1 MSEAM
6 MKHRV
11 GTVRVWAAL
20 LLTSLSVQSAFAQ
33 AEIEADAA
41 KVLGE
46 MSDYLGSLQRFS
58 VDYDIETEVVSY
70 EGQKLQFISSG
81 AMEVQRPHK
90 LHASRK
96 GAVADFELVL
106 DGKVLSLF
114 GKNMNAFYQV
124 PAATIDEAINV
135 LRNDVGFD
143 APGADLL
150 AEKPLQQAETD
161 TTSGTHVGM
170 AFLNGVEVH
179 HLAFR
184 GKEVDWQLWVTEGE
198 NPLPLRYVITSKWV
212 AASPEYSIEFRNWN
226 TAPSIE
232 DSSFVFT
239 PPKDAKKLEAFSV
252 DAIGEIDLG
261 KE

>member
-1 MSEAM
+1 
-6 MKHRV
+6 MKRRFGNV
-11 GTVRVWAAL
+11 GIWIAL
-20 LLTSLSVQSAFAQ
+20 FLASLSVQRAFAQ
-33 AEIEADAA
+33 AEVEADAA
-41 KVLGE
+41 KILGQ
-46 MSDYLGSLQRFS
+46 MSEYLGSLQRFS
-58 VDYDIETEVVSY
+58 VDYDVETEVVSY
-70 EGQKLQFISSG
+70 DGQKLQFVSSG
-81 AMEVQRPHK
+81 SMEVQRPDK

-124 PAATIDEAINV
+124 PAASIDEAINV

-150 AEKPLQQAETD
+150 SAKPLLQSETD
-161 TTSGTHVGM
+161 TTGGTHVGM
-170 AFLNGVEVH
+170 AFLDGVEVH

-184 GKEVDWQLWVTEGE
+184 GKEVDWQLWVTESE
-198 NPLPLRYVITSKWV
+198 KPLPLKYVITSKWV

-226 TAPSIE
+226 TAPSID

-239 PPKDAKKLEAFSV
+239 SPKDAKKLETFSV
-252 DAIGEIDLG
+252 DAIGEIDLVT
-261 KE
+261 E

>member
-1 MSEAM
+1 VETV

-11 GTVRVWAAL
+11 GTVVILIAL
-20 LLTSLSVQSAFAQ
+20 FLACLSVQRAFAQ

-46 MSDYLGSLQRFS
+46 MSKYLGSLQRFS
-58 VDYDIETEVVSY
+58 VDYDVETEVVSY

-81 AMEVQRPHK
+81 AIEVQRPNK

-96 GAVADFELVL
+96 GPVANFELTL
-106 DGKVLSLF
+106 DGSVLSLF
-114 GKNMNAFYQV
+114 GKNMNAFFQV

-143 APGADLL
+143 APAADLL
-150 AEKPLQQAETD
+150 AENPLQQAETD
-161 TTSGTHVGM
+161 TTRGTHVGM

-184 GKEVDWQLWVTEGE
+184 GKEVDWQLWVTVGE
-198 NPLPLRYVITSKWV
+198 NPLPLKYVITSKWV
-212 AASPEYSIEFRNWN
+212 AASPEHSIEFRNWN

-239 PPKDAKKLEAFSV
+239 PPKDAKKLETFSV
-252 DAIGEIDLG
+252 DAIGEIDVV

>member
-1 MSEAM
+1 MRHCIGA
-6 MKHRV
+6 V
-11 GTVRVWAAL
+11 GILVTLAL
-20 LLTSLSVQSAFAQ
+20 ACSPLQGAFAQ
-33 AEIEADAA
+33 ADIEEDAA

-46 MSDYLGSLQRFS
+46 MSEYLGSLQRFS
-58 VDYDIETEVVSY
+58 VDYDVETEVVSY
-70 EGQKLQFISSG
+70 DGQKLQFASSG
-81 AMEVQRPHK
+81 EIEVQRPDK

-96 GAVADFELVL
+96 GAVAEFELIL

-114 GKNMNAFYQV
+114 GKKVNAFYQV
-124 PAATIDEAINV
+124 PAATIDEAINL

-150 AEKPLQQAETD
+150 SEKPLQQTETD

-184 GKEVDWQLWVTEGE
+184 GKEVDWQLWVSEGK
-198 NPLPLRYVITSKWV
+198 NPLPLKYVITSKWV
-212 AASPEYSIEFRNWN
+212 TASPEYSIEFRNWN
-226 TAPSIE
+226 TSPSI
-232 DSSFVFT
+232 DGASFVFT
-239 PPKDAKKLEAFSV
+239 TPKDAKKLETFSV
-252 DAIGEIDLG
+252 DAVGEIDLV

>member
-1 MSEAM
+1 M

-11 GTVRVWAAL
+11 GTVGIWAAL

-33 AEIEADAA
+33 AKIEADAA

-58 VDYDIETEVVSY
+58 VDYDVETEVVSY
-70 EGQKLQFISSG
+70 DGQKLQFISSG
-81 AMEVQRPHK
+81 AMEVQRPDK

-96 GAVADFELVL
+96 GAVVDFELML

-150 AEKPLQQAETD
+150 AKNLCSRPKRTRQAARMSAWPSSTVSRFIISL
-161 TTSGTHVGM
+161 SG
-170 AFLNGVEVH
+170 A
-179 HLAFR
+179 R
-184 GKEVDWQLWVTEGE
+184 
-198 NPLPLRYVITSKWV
+198 R
-212 AASPEYSIEFRNWN
+212 SIG
-226 TAPSIE
+226 
-232 DSSFVFT
+232 SF
-239 PPKDAKKLEAFSV
+239 
-252 DAIGEIDLG
+252 G
-261 KE
+261 